1 MIPVHEKIIMP
12 SLHKGIKMDD
22 TNNTGQNR
30 EFFLQDE
37 EFIRWRL
44 FRTKESEEYWTNF
57 RKENPHLEDAIQ
69 EAITYFNRVKI
80 NYYNLSN
87 RDKDRMYRT
96 ILQNIQNHKRRRL
109 ITRIASVAVISIIA
123 ILSTLFV
130 LQMKN
135 ESRQNSFNENAMIVG
150 QTLPEEEI
158 YLIAG
163 NKKTQLL
170 QNSHIGLTEDGKATI
185 TDSTNTKK
193 EVALARTELNRL
205 VVPYGK
211 RTYITLADGSE
222 VWLNSGTQLD
232 FPSEF
237 NGKTREIRVDGEIY
251 IDVVPNKKMPFIVHA
266 QDMQIRV
273 LGTSFNIS
281 AYRDDFKKTIV
292 LVEGKVKVE
301 RGETQLA
308 ELLPNEKIDVL
319 ENRVSK
325 ETVNTSEYISW
336 KKGILEF
343 NGTPMSEILKKV
355 GRYYNVQFEGTTSE
369 LNDQTFSGKL
379 FLSNNLDSV
388 MTSVSILSST
398 IYRRENNKIIIGEK
412 KQEPME

>member
-1 MIPVHEKIIMP
+1 
-12 SLHKGIKMDD
+12 MDD
-22 TNNTGQNR
+22 KNKIVHNGDN
-30 EFFLQDE
+30 FLEDE
-37 EFIRWRL
+37 DFIRWRL
-44 FRTKESEEYWTNF
+44 FKTKESEDYWSNF
-57 RKENPHLEDAIQ
+57 RMENPQLEEAIQ
-69 EAITYFNRVKI
+69 EAIRQFNAVKI
-80 NYYNLSN
+80 NNYNLS
-87 RDKDRMYRT
+87 DKEKGYIYKN
-96 ILQNIQNHKRRRL
+96 ILQNISHYKKRRL
-109 ITRIASVAVISIIA
+109 TVRIASIAAVSLIA
-123 ILSTLFV
+123 LLSTLFV
-130 LQMKN
+130 IQMKN
-135 ESRQNSFNENAMIVG
+135 NARQNRLNENEMIVG

-158 YLIAG
+158 YLITG

-170 QNSHIGLTEDGKATI
+170 HNSHIGLSDNGKATI
-185 TDSTNTKK
+185 TDSTDTKK
-193 EVALARTELNRL
+193 ELLLARTELNRL

-211 RTYITLADGSE
+211 RTNLTLADGSE

-237 NGKTREIRVDGEIY
+237 RGRTREIHVDGEIY
-251 IDVVPNKKMPFIVHA
+251 IDVAPNQQIPFIVHA

-281 AYRDDFKKTIV
+281 AYRDDIKKTIV

-308 ELLPNEKIDVL
+308 ELLPNEKIDVT
-319 ENRVSK
+319 ENKVLK

-343 NGTPMSEILKKV
+343 NGTPMSEILKKI
-355 GRYYNVQFEGTTSE
+355 GRYYNVQFEETTAVK

-388 MTSVSILSST
+388 MASVSILSST
-398 IYRRENNKIIIGEK
+398 TYSRENNKIIIGEK

>member
-1 MIPVHEKIIMP
+1 
-12 SLHKGIKMDD
+12 MDD
-22 TNNTGQNR
+22 KNKIVHNGYN
-30 EFFLQDE
+30 FLEDE
-37 EFIRWRL
+37 DFIRWRL
-44 FRTKESEEYWTNF
+44 FQTKESEDYWTNF
-57 RKENPHLEDAIQ
+57 RMENPQLEEAIQ
-69 EAITYFNRVKI
+69 EAIKQFNAVKI
-80 NYYNLSN
+80 NNYNLS
-87 RDKDRMYRT
+87 DREKSYIYKN
-96 ILQNIQNHKRRRL
+96 ILQNISHYKKRRL
-109 ITRIASVAVISIIA
+109 TIRIASIAAVSLIA
-123 ILSTLFV
+123 LLSTLFV
-130 LQMKN
+130 IQMKN
-135 ESRQNSFNENAMIVG
+135 DARQNRLNENEMIVG

-158 YLIAG
+158 YLITG

-170 QNSHIGLTEDGKATI
+170 HNSHIGLSDNGKATI
-185 TDSTNTKK
+185 TDSTDTKK
-193 EVALARTELNRL
+193 ELLLARTELNRL

-211 RTYITLADGSE
+211 RTNLTLADGSE

-237 NGKTREIRVDGEIY
+237 KGKTREIHVDGEIY
-251 IDVVPNKKMPFIVHA
+251 IDVAPNQQIPFIVHA

-281 AYRDDFKKTIV
+281 AYRDDIKKTIV

-308 ELLPNEKIDVL
+308 ELLPNEKIDVT
-319 ENRVSK
+319 ENKVLK

-343 NGTPMSEILKKV
+343 NGTPMSEILKKI
-355 GRYYNVQFEGTTSE
+355 GRYYNVQFEETTAAK

-388 MTSVSILSST
+388 MASVSILSST
-398 IYRRENNKIIIGEK
+398 TYSRENNKIIIGEK

>member
-1 MIPVHEKIIMP
+1 
-12 SLHKGIKMDD
+12 MDD
-22 TNNTGQNR
+22 KNKIVHNGDN
-30 EFFLQDE
+30 FLEDE
-37 EFIRWRL
+37 DFIRWRL
-44 FRTKESEEYWTNF
+44 FKTKESEDYWSYF
-57 RKENPHLEDAIQ
+57 RMENPQLEEAIQ
-69 EAITYFNRVKI
+69 EAIRQFNAVKI
-80 NYYNLSN
+80 NDYNLS
-87 RDKDRMYRT
+87 DKEKGYIYKN
-96 ILQNIQNHKRRRL
+96 ILQNISHYKKRRL
-109 ITRIASVAVISIIA
+109 TVRIASIAAVSLIA
-123 ILSTLFV
+123 LLSTLFV
-130 LQMKN
+130 IQMKN
-135 ESRQNSFNENAMIVG
+135 NARQNRLNENEMIVG

-158 YLIAG
+158 YLITG

-170 QNSHIGLTEDGKATI
+170 HNSHIGLSDNGKATI
-185 TDSTNTKK
+185 TDSTDTKK
-193 EVALARTELNRL
+193 ELLLARTELNRL

-211 RTYITLADGSE
+211 RTNLTLADGSE

-237 NGKTREIRVDGEIY
+237 RGRTREIHVDGEIY
-251 IDVVPNKKMPFIVHA
+251 IDVAPNQQIPFIVHA

-281 AYRDDFKKTIV
+281 AYRDDIKKTIV

-308 ELLPNEKIDVL
+308 ELLPNEKIDVT
-319 ENRVSK
+319 ENKVLK

-343 NGTPMSEILKKV
+343 NGTPMSEILKKI
-355 GRYYNVQFEGTTSE
+355 GRYYNVQFEETTAVK

-388 MTSVSILSST
+388 MASVSTLSST
-398 IYRRENNKIIIGEK
+398 TYSRENNKIIIGEK

>member
-1 MIPVHEKIIMP
+1 
-12 SLHKGIKMDD
+12 MDD
-22 TNNTGQNR
+22 KNKIVHNGDN
-30 EFFLQDE
+30 FLEDE
-37 EFIRWRL
+37 DFIRWRL
-44 FRTKESEEYWTNF
+44 FQTKESEDYWSNF
-57 RKENPHLEDAIQ
+57 RMENPQLEEAIQ
-69 EAITYFNRVKI
+69 EAIRQFNAVKI
-80 NYYNLSN
+80 NNYNLS
-87 RDKDRMYRT
+87 DKEKGYIYKN
-96 ILQNIQNHKRRRL
+96 ILQNISHYKKRRL
-109 ITRIASVAVISIIA
+109 TVRIASIAAVSLIA
-123 ILSTLFV
+123 LLSTLFV
-130 LQMKN
+130 IQMKN
-135 ESRQNSFNENAMIVG
+135 NARQNRLNENEMIVG

-158 YLIAG
+158 YLITG

-170 QNSHIGLTEDGKATI
+170 HNSHIGLSDNGKATI
-185 TDSTNTKK
+185 TDSTDTKK
-193 EVALARTELNRL
+193 ELLLARTELNRL

-211 RTYITLADGSE
+211 RTNLTLADGSE

-237 NGKTREIRVDGEIY
+237 RGRTREIHVDGEIY
-251 IDVVPNKKMPFIVHA
+251 IDVAPNQQIPFIVHA

-281 AYRDDFKKTIV
+281 AYRDDIKKTIV

-308 ELLPNEKIDVL
+308 ELLPNEKIDVT
-319 ENRVSK
+319 ENKVLK

-343 NGTPMSEILKKV
+343 NGTPMSEILKKI
-355 GRYYNVQFEGTTSE
+355 GRYYNVQFEETTAVK

-388 MTSVSILSST
+388 MASVSILSST
-398 IYRRENNKIIIGEK
+398 TYSRENNKIIIGEK

>member
-1 MIPVHEKIIMP
+1 
-12 SLHKGIKMDD
+12 MDD
-22 TNNTGQNR
+22 KNKIVHNGDN
-30 EFFLQDE
+30 FLEDE
-37 EFIRWRL
+37 DFIRWRL
-44 FRTKESEEYWTNF
+44 FQTKESEDYWTNF
-57 RKENPHLEDAIQ
+57 RMENPQLEEAIQ
-69 EAITYFNRVKI
+69 EAIRQFNAVKI
-80 NYYNLSN
+80 NNYNLS
-87 RDKDRMYRT
+87 DKEKGYIYKN
-96 ILQNIQNHKRRRL
+96 ILQNISHYKKRRL
-109 ITRIASVAVISIIA
+109 TVRIASIAAVSLIA
-123 ILSTLFV
+123 LLSTLFV
-130 LQMKN
+130 IQMKN
-135 ESRQNSFNENAMIVG
+135 NARQNRLNENEMIVG

-158 YLIAG
+158 YLITG

-170 QNSHIGLTEDGKATI
+170 HNSHIGLSDNGKATI
-185 TDSTNTKK
+185 TDSTDTKK
-193 EVALARTELNRL
+193 ELLLARTELNRL

-211 RTYITLADGSE
+211 RTNLTLADGSE

-237 NGKTREIRVDGEIY
+237 RGRTREIHVDGEIY
-251 IDVVPNKKMPFIVHA
+251 IDVAPNQQIPFIVHA

-281 AYRDDFKKTIV
+281 AYRDDIKKTIV

-308 ELLPNEKIDVL
+308 ELLPNEKIDVT
-319 ENRVSK
+319 ENKVLK

-343 NGTPMSEILKKV
+343 NGTPMSEILKKI
-355 GRYYNVQFEGTTSE
+355 GRYYNVQFEETTAAK

-388 MTSVSILSST
+388 MASVSILSST
-398 IYRRENNKIIIGEK
+398 TYSRENNKIIIGEK

>member
-1 MIPVHEKIIMP
+1 
-12 SLHKGIKMDD
+12 MDD
-22 TNNTGQNR
+22 KNKIVHNGDN
-30 EFFLQDE
+30 FLEDE
-37 EFIRWRL
+37 DFIRWRL
-44 FRTKESEEYWTNF
+44 FKTKESEDYWTNF
-57 RKENPHLEDAIQ
+57 RMENPQLEEAIQ
-69 EAITYFNRVKI
+69 EAIRQFNAVKI
-80 NYYNLSN
+80 NNYNLS
-87 RDKDRMYRT
+87 DKEKGYIYKN
-96 ILQNIQNHKRRRL
+96 ILQNISHYKKRRL
-109 ITRIASVAVISIIA
+109 TVRIASIAAVSLIA
-123 ILSTLFV
+123 LLSTLFV
-130 LQMKN
+130 IQMKN
-135 ESRQNSFNENAMIVG
+135 NARQNRLNENEMIVG

-158 YLIAG
+158 YLITG

-170 QNSHIGLTEDGKATI
+170 HNSHIGLSDNGKATI
-185 TDSTNTKK
+185 TDSTDTKK
-193 EVALARTELNRL
+193 ELLLARTELNRL

-211 RTYITLADGSE
+211 RTNLTLADGSE

-237 NGKTREIRVDGEIY
+237 RGRTREIHVDGEIY
-251 IDVVPNKKMPFIVHA
+251 IDVAPNQQIPFIVHA

-281 AYRDDFKKTIV
+281 AYRDDIKKTIV

-308 ELLPNEKIDVL
+308 ELLPNEKIDVT
-319 ENRVSK
+319 ENKVLK

-343 NGTPMSEILKKV
+343 NGTPMSEILKKI
-355 GRYYNVQFEGTTSE
+355 GRYYNVQFEETTAVK

-388 MTSVSILSST
+388 MASVSILSST
-398 IYRRENNKIIIGEK
+398 TYSRENNKIIIGEK

>member
-1 MIPVHEKIIMP
+1 
-12 SLHKGIKMDD
+12 MDD
-22 TNNTGQNR
+22 KNKIVHNGDN
-30 EFFLQDE
+30 FLEDE
-37 EFIRWRL
+37 DFIRWRL
-44 FRTKESEEYWTNF
+44 FKTKESEDYWSNF
-57 RKENPHLEDAIQ
+57 RMENPQLEEAIQ
-69 EAITYFNRVKI
+69 EAIRQFNAVKI
-80 NYYNLSN
+80 NNYNLS
-87 RDKDRMYRT
+87 DKEKGYIYKN
-96 ILQNIQNHKRRRL
+96 ILQNISHYKKRRL
-109 ITRIASVAVISIIA
+109 TVRIASIAAVSLIA
-123 ILSTLFV
+123 LLSTLFV
-130 LQMKN
+130 IQMKN
-135 ESRQNSFNENAMIVG
+135 DARQNRLNENEMIVG

-158 YLIAG
+158 YLITG

-170 QNSHIGLTEDGKATI
+170 HNSHIGLSDNGKATI
-185 TDSTNTKK
+185 TDSTDTKK
-193 EVALARTELNRL
+193 ELLLARTELNRL

-211 RTYITLADGSE
+211 RTNLTLADGSE

-237 NGKTREIRVDGEIY
+237 RGRTREIHVDGEIY
-251 IDVVPNKKMPFIVHA
+251 IDVAPNQQIPFIVHA

-281 AYRDDFKKTIV
+281 AYRDDIKKTIV

-308 ELLPNEKIDVL
+308 ELLPNEKIDVT
-319 ENRVSK
+319 ENKVLK

-343 NGTPMSEILKKV
+343 NGTPMSEILKKI
-355 GRYYNVQFEGTTSE
+355 GRYYNVQFEETTAVK

-388 MTSVSILSST
+388 MASVSILSST
-398 IYRRENNKIIIGEK
+398 TYSRENNKIIIGEK

>member
-1 MIPVHEKIIMP
+1 
-12 SLHKGIKMDD
+12 MDD
-22 TNNTGQNR
+22 KNKIVHNGYN
-30 EFFLQDE
+30 FLEDE
-37 EFIRWRL
+37 DFIRWRL
-44 FRTKESEEYWTNF
+44 FQTKESEDYWTNF
-57 RKENPHLEDAIQ
+57 RMENPQLEEAIQ
-69 EAITYFNRVKI
+69 EAIKQFNAVKI
-80 NYYNLSN
+80 NNYNLS
-87 RDKDRMYRT
+87 DREKSYIYKN
-96 ILQNIQNHKRRRL
+96 ILQNISHYKKRRL
-109 ITRIASVAVISIIA
+109 TIRIASIAAVSLIA
-123 ILSTLFV
+123 LLSTLFV
-130 LQMKN
+130 IQMKN
-135 ESRQNSFNENAMIVG
+135 DARQNRLNENEMIVG

-158 YLIAG
+158 YLITG

-170 QNSHIGLTEDGKATI
+170 HNSHIGLSDNGKATI
-185 TDSTNTKK
+185 TDSTDTKK
-193 EVALARTELNRL
+193 ELLLARTELNRL

-211 RTYITLADGSE
+211 RTNLTLADGSE

-237 NGKTREIRVDGEIY
+237 RGRTREIHVDGEIY

-281 AYRDDFKKTIV
+281 AYRDDIKKTIV

-308 ELLPNEKIDVL
+308 ELLPNEKIDVS
-319 ENRVSK
+319 ENRILK

-355 GRYYNVQFEGTTSE
+355 GRYYNVQFEGTTGK

>member
-1 MIPVHEKIIMP
+1 
-12 SLHKGIKMDD
+12 MDD
-22 TNNTGQNR
+22 KNKIVHNGYNFR
-30 EFFLQDE
+30 EDE
-37 EFIRWRL
+37 DFIRWRL
-44 FRTKESEEYWTNF
+44 FQTKESEDYWTNF
-57 RKENPHLEDAIQ
+57 RMENPQLEEAIQ
-69 EAITYFNRVKI
+69 EAIKQFNAVKI
-80 NYYNLSN
+80 NNYNLS
-87 RDKDRMYRT
+87 DREKSYIYKN
-96 ILQNIQNHKRRRL
+96 ILQNISHYKKRRL
-109 ITRIASVAVISIIA
+109 TIRIASIAAVSLIA
-123 ILSTLFV
+123 LLSTLFV
-130 LQMKN
+130 IQMKN
-135 ESRQNSFNENAMIVG
+135 NARQNRLNENEMIVG

-158 YLIAG
+158 YLITG

-170 QNSHIGLTEDGKATI
+170 HNSHIGLSDNGKATI
-185 TDSTNTKK
+185 TDSTDTKK
-193 EVALARTELNRL
+193 ELLLARTELNRL

-211 RTYITLADGSE
+211 RTNLTLADGSE

-237 NGKTREIRVDGEIY
+237 RGRTREIHVDGEIY
-251 IDVVPNKKMPFIVHA
+251 IDVAPNQQIPFIVHA

-281 AYRDDFKKTIV
+281 AYRDDIKKTIV

-308 ELLPNEKIDVL
+308 ELLPNEKIDVT
-319 ENRVSK
+319 ENKVLK

-343 NGTPMSEILKKV
+343 NGTPMSEILKKI
-355 GRYYNVQFEGTTSE
+355 GRYYNVQFEETTAVK

-388 MTSVSILSST
+388 MASVSILSST
-398 IYRRENNKIIIGEK
+398 TYSRENNKIIIGEK

>member
-1 MIPVHEKIIMP
+1 
-12 SLHKGIKMDD
+12 MDD
-22 TNNTGQNR
+22 KNKIVHNGDN
-30 EFFLQDE
+30 FLEDE
-37 EFIRWRL
+37 DFIRWRL
-44 FRTKESEEYWTNF
+44 FKTKESEDYWSNF
-57 RKENPHLEDAIQ
+57 RMENPQLEEAIQ
-69 EAITYFNRVKI
+69 EAIRQFNAVKI
-80 NYYNLSN
+80 NNYNLS
-87 RDKDRMYRT
+87 DKEKGYIYKN
-96 ILQNIQNHKRRRL
+96 ILQNISHYKKRRL
-109 ITRIASVAVISIIA
+109 TVRIASIAAVSLIA
-123 ILSTLFV
+123 LLSTLFV
-130 LQMKN
+130 IQMKN
-135 ESRQNSFNENAMIVG
+135 NARQNRLNENEMIVG

-158 YLIAG
+158 YLITG

-170 QNSHIGLTEDGKATI
+170 HNSHIGLSDNGKATI
-185 TDSTNTKK
+185 TDSTDTKK
-193 EVALARTELNRL
+193 ELLLARTELNRL

-211 RTYITLADGSE
+211 RTNLTLADGSE

-237 NGKTREIRVDGEIY
+237 KGKTREIHVDGEIY
-251 IDVVPNKKMPFIVHA
+251 IDVAPNQQIPFIVHA

-281 AYRDDFKKTIV
+281 AYRDDIKKTIV

-308 ELLPNEKIDVL
+308 ELLPNEKIDVT
-319 ENRVSK
+319 ENKVLK

-343 NGTPMSEILKKV
+343 NGTPMSEILKKI
-355 GRYYNVQFEGTTSE
+355 GRYYNVQFEETTAVK

-388 MTSVSILSST
+388 MASVSILSST
-398 IYRRENNKIIIGEK
+398 TYSRENNKIIIGEK

>member
-1 MIPVHEKIIMP
+1 
-12 SLHKGIKMDD
+12 MDD
-22 TNNTGQNR
+22 KNKIVHNGYN
-30 EFFLQDE
+30 FLEDE
-37 EFIRWRL
+37 DFIRWRL
-44 FRTKESEEYWTNF
+44 FQTKESEDYWTNF
-57 RKENPHLEDAIQ
+57 RMENPQLEEAIQ
-69 EAITYFNRVKI
+69 EAIRQFNAVKI
-80 NYYNLSN
+80 NNYNLS
-87 RDKDRMYRT
+87 DREKSYIYKN
-96 ILQNIQNHKRRRL
+96 ILQNISHYKKRRL
-109 ITRIASVAVISIIA
+109 TIRIASIAAVSLIA
-123 ILSTLFV
+123 LLSTLFV
-130 LQMKN
+130 IQMKN
-135 ESRQNSFNENAMIVG
+135 DARQNRLNENEMIVG

-158 YLIAG
+158 YLITG

-170 QNSHIGLTEDGKATI
+170 HNSHIGLSDNGKATI
-185 TDSTNTKK
+185 TDSTDTKK
-193 EVALARTELNRL
+193 ELLLARTELNRL

-211 RTYITLADGSE
+211 RTNLTLADGSE

-237 NGKTREIRVDGEIY
+237 KGKTREIHVDGEIY
-251 IDVVPNKKMPFIVHA
+251 IDVAPNQQIPFIVHA

-281 AYRDDFKKTIV
+281 AYRDDIKKTIV

-308 ELLPNEKIDVL
+308 ELLPNEKIDVT
-319 ENRVSK
+319 ENKVIK

-343 NGTPMSEILKKV
+343 NGTPMSEILKKI
-355 GRYYNVQFEGTTSE
+355 GRYYNVQFEETTAAK

-388 MTSVSILSST
+388 MASVSILSST
-398 IYRRENNKIIIGEK
+398 TYSRENNKIIIGEK

>member
-1 MIPVHEKIIMP
+1 
-12 SLHKGIKMDD
+12 MDD
-22 TNNTGQNR
+22 KNKIVHNGDN
-30 EFFLQDE
+30 FLEDE
-37 EFIRWRL
+37 DFIRWRL
-44 FRTKESEEYWTNF
+44 FKTKESEDYWTNF
-57 RKENPHLEDAIQ
+57 RMENPQLEEAIQ
-69 EAITYFNRVKI
+69 EAIRQFNAVKI
-80 NYYNLSN
+80 NNYNLS
-87 RDKDRMYRT
+87 DKEKGYIYKN
-96 ILQNIQNHKRRRL
+96 ILQNISHYKKRRL
-109 ITRIASVAVISIIA
+109 TVRIASIAAVSLIA
-123 ILSTLFV
+123 LLSTLFV
-130 LQMKN
+130 IQMKN
-135 ESRQNSFNENAMIVG
+135 NARQNRLNENEMIVG

-158 YLIAG
+158 YLITG

-170 QNSHIGLTEDGKATI
+170 HNSHIGLSDNGKATI
-185 TDSTNTKK
+185 TDSTDTKK
-193 EVALARTELNRL
+193 ELLLARTELNRL

-211 RTYITLADGSE
+211 RTNLTLADGSE

-237 NGKTREIRVDGEIY
+237 RGRTREIHVDGEIY
-251 IDVVPNKKMPFIVHA
+251 IDVAPNQQIPFIVHA

-281 AYRDDFKKTIV
+281 AYRDDIKKTIV

-308 ELLPNEKIDVL
+308 ELLPNEKIDVT
-319 ENRVSK
+319 ENKVIK

-343 NGTPMSEILKKV
+343 NGTPMSEILKKI
-355 GRYYNVQFEGTTSE
+355 GRYYNVQFEETTAVK

-388 MTSVSILSST
+388 MASVSILSST
-398 IYRRENNKIIIGEK
+398 TYSRENNKIIIGEK

>member
-1 MIPVHEKIIMP
+1 
-12 SLHKGIKMDD
+12 MDD
-22 TNNTGQNR
+22 KNKIVHNGYN
-30 EFFLQDE
+30 FLEDE
-37 EFIRWRL
+37 DFIRWRL
-44 FRTKESEEYWTNF
+44 FQTKESEDYWTNF
-57 RKENPHLEDAIQ
+57 RMENPQLEEAIQ
-69 EAITYFNRVKI
+69 EAIKQFNAVKI
-80 NYYNLSN
+80 NNYNLS
-87 RDKDRMYRT
+87 DREKSYIYKN
-96 ILQNIQNHKRRRL
+96 ILQNISHYKKRRL
-109 ITRIASVAVISIIA
+109 TIRIASIAAVSLIA
-123 ILSTLFV
+123 LLSTLFV
-130 LQMKN
+130 IQMKN
-135 ESRQNSFNENAMIVG
+135 NARQNRLNENEMIVG

-158 YLIAG
+158 YLITG

-170 QNSHIGLTEDGKATI
+170 HNSHIGLSDNGKATI
-185 TDSTNTKK
+185 TDSTDTKK
-193 EVALARTELNRL
+193 ELLLARTELNRL

-211 RTYITLADGSE
+211 RTNLTLADGSE

-237 NGKTREIRVDGEIY
+237 RGRTREIHVDGEIY
-251 IDVVPNKKMPFIVHA
+251 IDVAPNQQIPFIVHA

-281 AYRDDFKKTIV
+281 AYRDDIKKTIV

-308 ELLPNEKIDVL
+308 ELLPNEKIDVT
-319 ENRVSK
+319 ENKVLK

-343 NGTPMSEILKKV
+343 NGTPMSEILKKI
-355 GRYYNVQFEGTTSE
+355 GRYYNVQFEETTAVK

-388 MTSVSILSST
+388 MASVSILSST
-398 IYRRENNKIIIGEK
+398 TYSRENNKIIIGEK

>member
-1 MIPVHEKIIMP
+1 
-12 SLHKGIKMDD
+12 MDD
-22 TNNTGQNR
+22 KNKIVHNGDN
-30 EFFLQDE
+30 FLEDE
-37 EFIRWRL
+37 DFIRWRL
-44 FRTKESEEYWTNF
+44 FKTKESEDYWSNF
-57 RKENPHLEDAIQ
+57 RMENPQLEEAIQ
-69 EAITYFNRVKI
+69 EAIRQFNAVKI
-80 NYYNLSN
+80 NNYNLS
-87 RDKDRMYRT
+87 DKEKGYIYKN
-96 ILQNIQNHKRRRL
+96 ILQNISHYKKRRL
-109 ITRIASVAVISIIA
+109 TVRIASIAAVSLIA
-123 ILSTLFV
+123 LLSTLFV
-130 LQMKN
+130 IQMKN
-135 ESRQNSFNENAMIVG
+135 NARQNRLNENEMIVG

-158 YLIAG
+158 YLITG

-170 QNSHIGLTEDGKATI
+170 HNSHIGLSDNGKATI
-185 TDSTNTKK
+185 TDSTDTKK
-193 EVALARTELNRL
+193 ELLLARTELNRL

-211 RTYITLADGSE
+211 RTNLTLADGSE

-237 NGKTREIRVDGEIY
+237 RGRTREIHVDGEIY
-251 IDVVPNKKMPFIVHA
+251 IDVAPNQQIPFIVHA

-281 AYRDDFKKTIV
+281 AYRDDIKKTIV

-308 ELLPNEKIDVL
+308 ELLPNEKIDVT
-319 ENRVSK
+319 ENKVLK

-343 NGTPMSEILKKV
+343 NGTPMSEILKKI
-355 GRYYNVQFEGTTSE
+355 GRYYNVQFEETTAVK

-388 MTSVSILSST
+388 MASVSTLSST
-398 IYRRENNKIIIGEK
+398 TYSRENNKIIIGEK

>member
-1 MIPVHEKIIMP
+1 
-12 SLHKGIKMDD
+12 MDD
-22 TNNTGQNR
+22 KNKIVHNGYN
-30 EFFLQDE
+30 FLEDE
-37 EFIRWRL
+37 DFIRWRL
-44 FRTKESEEYWTNF
+44 FKTKESEDYWSNF
-57 RKENPHLEDAIQ
+57 RMENPQLEEAIQ
-69 EAITYFNRVKI
+69 EAIRQFNAVKI
-80 NYYNLSN
+80 NNYNLS
-87 RDKDRMYRT
+87 DKEKGYIYKN
-96 ILQNIQNHKRRRL
+96 ILQNISHYKKRRL
-109 ITRIASVAVISIIA
+109 TVRIASIAAVSLIA
-123 ILSTLFV
+123 LLSTLFV
-130 LQMKN
+130 IQMKN
-135 ESRQNSFNENAMIVG
+135 NARQNRLNENEMIVG

-158 YLIAG
+158 YLITG

-170 QNSHIGLTEDGKATI
+170 HNSHIGLSDNGKATI
-185 TDSTNTKK
+185 TDSTDTKK
-193 EVALARTELNRL
+193 ELLLARTELNRL

-211 RTYITLADGSE
+211 RTNLTLADGSE

-237 NGKTREIRVDGEIY
+237 RGRTREIHVDGEIY
-251 IDVVPNKKMPFIVHA
+251 IDVAPNQQIPFIVHA

-281 AYRDDFKKTIV
+281 AYRDDIKKTIV

-308 ELLPNEKIDVL
+308 ELLPNEKIDVT
-319 ENRVSK
+319 ENKVLK

-336 KKGILEF
+336 TKGIMEF
-343 NGTPMSEILKKV
+343 NGTHMSEILKKI
-355 GRYYNVQFEGTTSE
+355 GRYYNVQFEETTSVK

-388 MTSVSILSST
+388 MASVSILSST
-398 IYRRENNKIIIGEK
+398 TYSRENNKIIIGEK

>member
-1 MIPVHEKIIMP
+1 
-12 SLHKGIKMDD
+12 MDD
-22 TNNTGQNR
+22 KNKIVHNGDN
-30 EFFLQDE
+30 FLEDE
-37 EFIRWRL
+37 DFIRWRL
-44 FRTKESEEYWTNF
+44 FKTKESEDYWSNF
-57 RKENPHLEDAIQ
+57 RMENPQLEEAIQ
-69 EAITYFNRVKI
+69 EAIRQFNAVKI
-80 NYYNLSN
+80 NNYNLS
-87 RDKDRMYRT
+87 DREKSYIYKN
-96 ILQNIQNHKRRRL
+96 ILQNISHYKKRRL
-109 ITRIASVAVISIIA
+109 TIRIASIAAVSLIA
-123 ILSTLFV
+123 LLSTLFV
-130 LQMKN
+130 IQMKN
-135 ESRQNSFNENAMIVG
+135 DARQNRLNENEMIVG

-158 YLIAG
+158 YLITG

-170 QNSHIGLTEDGKATI
+170 HNSHIGLSDNGKATI
-185 TDSTNTKK
+185 TDSTDTKK
-193 EVALARTELNRL
+193 ELLLARTELNRL

-211 RTYITLADGSE
+211 RTNLTLADGSE

-237 NGKTREIRVDGEIY
+237 KGKTREIHVDGEIY
-251 IDVVPNKKMPFIVHA
+251 IDVAPNQQIPFIVHA

-281 AYRDDFKKTIV
+281 AYRDDIKKTIV

-308 ELLPNEKIDVL
+308 ELLPNEKIDVT
-319 ENRVSK
+319 ENKVLK

-343 NGTPMSEILKKV
+343 NGTPMSEILKKI
-355 GRYYNVQFEGTTSE
+355 GRYYNVQFEETTAVK

-388 MTSVSILSST
+388 MASVSILSST
-398 IYRRENNKIIIGEK
+398 TYSRENNKIIIGEK